1 AKGEPFEIKAELTK
15 RPKTKKEAEAFLENC
30 RTANFSIENI
40 TIRPAK
46 KTPAAPFT
54 TSTLQQESARRLGYT
69 VSQTMMIAQ
78 RLYESGKITYMRTD
92 SVNLSNYAVESC
104 KKVITSTM
112 GKQYLK
118 TRQFTTKT
126 KGAQEAHEAIR
137 PTYME
142 KQSTEGTVQEQKLYD
157 LIWKRAVASQM
168 AEAELEKTTVVIGM
182 DNDTENKFTLTG
194 EVVKFDGFL
203 HVYKEFYDDE
213 QEQENESRLLPPL
226 KEGQI
231 LEHEKI
237 TAIERF
243 TQHPARYTE
252 AGLVRKLEEL
262 GIGRPSTYAPTIST
276 VQQREYVEK
285 GDREGKEHT
294 YKFLVL
300 TKNGTITDTI
310 QTEKTGSEKAK
321 LFPTDIGIVVNDFLT
336 AYFPNILDYNFT
348 ADVEKEF
355 DDVAGG
361 EKQWT
366 TLMRD
371 FYASFHLSVESI
383 LATKSEH
390 KVGERILGIEPKTG
404 KSVSVKIGRFG
415 PVIQIGTADDEEKP
429 RFSQFKKGLSLETIT
444 LEEAL
449 DAFKLPRTL
458 GDFEDKTVIVGIG
471 PFGPYVKHNSK
482 YVSVPKDTD
491 PLVISLEEA
500 VNLINN
506 KREVEKQKLIKNF
519 PEEPEL
525 EVRNGKYGPYI
536 AYKGTNYKIPKNLI
550 PKELELSTIMEII
563 HQQNE
568 KGTTPRRKKYA
579 AKKK

>member
-1 AKGEPFEIKAELTK
+1 
-15 RPKTKKEAEAFLENC
+15 
-30 RTANFSIENI
+30 
-40 TIRPAK
+40 
-46 KTPAAPFT
+46 
-54 TSTLQQESARRLGYT
+54 
-69 VSQTMMIAQ
+69 MMIAQ

-92 SVNLSNYAVESC
+92 SVNLSDYAMGSC
-104 KKVITSTM
+104 KKVITSMM
-112 GKQYLK
+112 GKQFLK

-142 KQSTEGTVQEQKLYD
+142 KQSTEGTIQEKKLYD
-157 LIWKRAVASQM
+157 LIWKRTVASQM

-182 DNDTENKFTLTG
+182 DNDTENKFTVTG
-194 EVVKFDGFL
+194 EVVKFEGFL
-203 HVYKEFYDDE
+203 HVYKESHDDE
-213 QEQENESRLLPPL
+213 QEQGNESRLLPPL
-226 KEGQI
+226 KEGQL

-237 TAIERF
+237 IAIERF
-243 TQHPARYTE
+243 TQHPARYME

-262 GIGRPSTYAPTIST
+262 GVGRPSTYAPIIST
-276 VQQREYVEK
+276 IQQREYIEK

-294 YKFLVL
+294 YEILIL
-300 TKNGTITDTI
+300 TKDGTITNTI
-310 QTEKTGSEKAK
+310 QTEKIGNEKAK

-348 ADVEKEF
+348 ADVEKKF
-355 DDVAGG
+355 DDVAEG

-371 FYASFHLSVESI
+371 FYESFHPSVESI
-383 LATKSEH
+383 LATKSDH
-390 KVGERILGIEPKTG
+390 KVGERILGMDPKTG

-415 PVIQIGTADDEEKP
+415 PVIQIGTANDEEKP
-429 RFSQFKKGLSLETIT
+429 RFSQLRKGLSLETIT

-458 GDFEDKTVIVGIG
+458 GDFEDTTTTVGIG

-482 YVSVPKDTD
+482 YVSIPKDID

-500 VNLINN
+500 VSLIND
-506 KREVEKQKLIKNF
+506 KREVEKQKLIKTF

-525 EVRNGKYGPYI
+525 EVRNGRYGPYI
-536 AYKGTNYKIPKNLI
+536 AYKSANYKIPKNLI
-550 PKELELSTIMEII
+550 PKELELSAVLEII

-568 KGTTPRRKKYA
+568 KGTTPGRRRYA

>member
-1 AKGEPFEIKAELTK
+1 MDK
-15 RPKTKKEAEAFLENC
+15 R
-30 RTANFSIENI
+30 
-40 TIRPAK
+40 
-46 KTPAAPFT
+46 
-54 TSTLQQESARRLGYT
+54 
-69 VSQTMMIAQ
+69 
-78 RLYESGKITYMRTD
+78 
-92 SVNLSNYAVESC
+92 
-104 KKVITSTM
+104 
-112 GKQYLK
+112 
-118 TRQFTTKT
+118 
-126 KGAQEAHEAIR
+126 
-137 PTYME
+137 
-142 KQSTEGTVQEQKLYD
+142 STEGTAQEQKLYT
-157 LIWKRAVASQM
+157 LIWKRAIASQM

-182 DNDTENKFTLTG
+182 DNDTENKFTVTG
-194 EVVKFDGFL
+194 EVIKFEGFL
-203 HVYKEFYDDE
+203 HVYKDSYDNE
-213 QEQENESRLLPPL
+213 QEKENESRLLPPL
-226 KEGQI
+226 KEGQR
-231 LEHEKI
+231 LKHEKI
-237 TAIERF
+237 IAIERF

-294 YKFLVL
+294 YETLIL
-300 TKNGTITDTI
+300 TKNGTITDTV

-321 LFPTDIGIVVNDFLT
+321 LFPTDTGIVVNDFLT

-355 DDVAGG
+355 DDVAEG

-371 FYASFHLSVESI
+371 FYAGFHPSVENL

-404 KSVSVKIGRFG
+404 KPVSVKIGRFG
-415 PVIQIGTADDEEKP
+415 PVIQIGKADDEEKP
-429 RFSQFKKGLSLETIT
+429 RFSQLRKGLSLETIT

-449 DAFKLPRTL
+449 EAFKLPRTL
-458 GDFEDKTVIVGIG
+458 GDFEDKTLIVGIG

-482 YVSVPKDTD
+482 YVSIPKGMD

-500 VNLINN
+500 ISLIHD
-506 KREVEKQKLIKNF
+506 KREAEKQKLIKIF

-525 EVRNGKYGPYI
+525 EMRNGRYGPYI
-536 AYKGTNYKIPKNLI
+536 AYKGANYKIPKNLI
-550 PKELELSTIMEII
+550 PKDLELPAIMEII
-563 HQQNE
+563 QQQKE
-568 KGTTPRRKKYA
+568 KGTTPGRKKYA